1 MQPDPGATIDA
12 PPTTTTATATRTA
25 GPVQGI
31 LLVAMS
37 CLSVLGAVLLAPV
50 QPRIS
55 EAFAGQPGVPALVP
69 LVITVPAL
77 VIGLLAPF
85 AGRLIDRL
93 GRLRILPGALVVYAV
108 FGTAPLWLSS
118 LPLIVAS
125 RAGVGLA
132 EAAIMTCA
140 TTLIADYFDG
150 RRRDRYLGLQVVFTS
165 ISAVVF
171 IGLGGALASTDW
183 RTPCWLYAVSLAFAV
198 ACPLLLSQPTP
209 AHRSAD
215 HAAGTTA
222 PALAPMNWR
231 PLVGPLLV
239 TFAGGIVFY
248 APIVELSYALDN
260 VGTAT
265 GTIGAVS
272 ALAAVAT
279 AIGALLFGRIST
291 LDPHILLTT
300 AFGLAGVGLA
310 VIGFAGSLV
319 GVAIGGVLASAAGG
333 ILLPTL
339 LTWVLAG
346 LDFPQR
352 GRGTGAWTSSLFLGE
367 FVCPLVVLALA
378 AVVGG
383 LSGALLLLGLG
394 AVAVGAAVSY
404 LLRTRRADHHQRS

>member
-183 RTPCWLYAVSLAFAV
+183 RTQFWVVP
-198 ACPLLLSQPTP
+198 
-209 AHRSAD
+209 RSAW
-215 HAAGTTA
+215 
-222 PALAPMNWR
+222 P
-231 PLVGPLLV
+231 
-239 TFAGGIVFY
+239 
-248 APIVELSYALDN
+248 ELSGRRNARN
-260 VGTAT
+260 CCSCRSHV
-265 GTIGAVS
+265 IGAFGFCAILSVVFREHLS
-272 ALAAVAT
+272 VARLC
-279 AIGALLFGRIST
+279 ARWIFSIS
-291 LDPHILLTT
+291 H
-300 AFGLAGVGLA
+300 
-310 VIGFAGSLV
+310 
-319 GVAIGGVLASAAGG
+319 
-333 ILLPTL
+333 
-339 LTWVLAG
+339 
-346 LDFPQR
+346 R
-352 GRGTGAWTSSLFLGE
+352 
-367 FVCPLVVLALA
+367 
-378 AVVGG
+378 
-383 LSGALLLLGLG
+383 
-394 AVAVGAAVSY
+394 
-404 LLRTRRADHHQRS
+404 H